1 MSDSG
6 NGGDARRGSFPSRFC
21 IRLVAV
27 CLLLWGFSAGMSVA
41 QHDENEIRAAFVYN
55 LTKYVEWPH
64 PKKDLVI
71 GFVGDSS
78 MGQMLQKIVAGK
90 VSGARNIRVVL
101 SPSETQL
108 EQCDILYVAYSSSKK
123 TRATFDRIRG
133 KDILSVVE
141 EDSSVRDGG
150 MVGLVRSGDHIQI
163 EVNLDAV
170 QSGNLKISSRLL
182 ALAAIVHSGGKS

>member
-1 MSDSG
+1 MPAFG
-6 NGGDARRGSFPSRFC
+6 ARCFFAWVILLGLC
-21 IRLVAV
+21 AV
-27 CLLLWGFSAGMSVA
+27 PAVP
-41 QHDENEIRAAFVYN
+41 QHYENEIRAAFVYN

-64 PKKDLVI
+64 PKKELVI

-78 MGQMLQKIVAGK
+78 MGETLQKIVAGK
-90 VSGARNIRVVL
+90 VSGSRGIRVVL
-101 SPSETQL
+101 SPSEAQL
-108 EQCDILYVAYSSSKK
+108 EQCDILYVAYSSPKK
-123 TRATFDRIRG
+123 TRAVFERIRG

-182 ALAAIVHSGGKS
+182 ALASIVHSGRKS